1 MTMVMNDESI
11 TATRLKATLLGVLD
25 EVARTGQTIVV
36 TKHGEPV
43 ADIVPHV
50 HSAPVDLRGT
60 ARQLVSDEELL
71 APFEYEWNDDV
82 WNSTPP
88 ADT

>member
-1 MTMVMNDESI
+1 MTMVMNEESI

-25 EVARTGQTIVV
+25 EVARSGQTIVI
-36 TKHGEPV
+36 TKHGKPV
-43 ADIVPHV
+43 ANIVPHT
-50 HSAPVDLRGT
+50 HEPYDLRTT

-82 WNSTPP
+82 WDSTPET
-88 ADT
+88 DN